1 MVANL
6 NMDNLMDG
14 LFGGESSFSVSESED
29 VSEQVV
35 QLPLCEIYDKP
46 NHTFRRMPDS
56 QWPDYVESI
65 RSYGILS
72 PVLVRSKECA
82 AGKYECI
89 AGHNRRAAAA
99 EIGLDTV
106 PAIISESTDDDTADI
121 LMVVTNIQREAWTPM
136 ETAHSW
142 RVLYCA
148 LKHQGQRQDLKTGPS
163 AETQLEALS
172 GKDIRTVQRIIKL
185 CDLNDALQMMVDAK
199 KLSATTA
206 YHLAF
211 LSEENQSVVEQLIA
225 SGSMPSAADAEYFKK
240 LQEQGVAFTPPVL
253 AAYMKTR
260 SEKTERFKLTE
271 KEIRGWFPA
280 TYTGTN
286 AEKKAL
292 IQQLL
297 QNYFETADVT
307 EELYG

>member
-1 MVANL
+1 MTTNL

-14 LFGGESSFSVSESED
+14 LFGGKSSFSVSEDS
-29 VSEQVV
+29 SGQIV
-35 QLPLCEIYDKP
+35 QLPLSEIYDKP

-72 PVLVRSKECA
+72 PVLVRSKESD

-99 EIGLDTV
+99 EIGLETV

-121 LMVVTNIQREAWTPM
+121 LMVVTNIQRETWTPM

-163 AETQLEALS
+163 AEEQLEALS
-172 GKDIRTVQRIIKL
+172 GKDIRTVQRTIKL
-185 CDLNDALQMMVDAK
+185 CDLNEALQMMVDAK

-211 LSEENQSVVEQLIA
+211 LSEENQSVVEQLIM
-225 SGSMPSAADAEYFKK
+225 SCSMPSATDAEYFKK
-240 LQEQGVAFTPPVL
+240 LQDQGFTFTLPAL
-253 AAYMKTR
+253 TAYMATR
-260 SEKTERFKLTE
+260 SEKTERFRLTE
-271 KEIRGWFPA
+271 KEMKGWFPA

-297 QNYFETADVT
+297 QNYFETAEAT
-307 EELYG
+307 EESYG

>member
-1 MVANL
+1 MTKNL

-14 LFGGESSFSVSESED
+14 LFGGKSSFSVSEDPSG
-29 VSEQVV
+29 QIV
-35 QLPLCEIYDKP
+35 QLPLSEIYDKP

-72 PVLVRSKECA
+72 PVLVRSKESA

-121 LMVVTNIQREAWTPM
+121 LMVVTNIQREKWTPM

-163 AETQLEALS
+163 AEEQLEALS
-172 GKDIRTVQRIIKL
+172 GKDIRTVQRTIKL
-185 CDLNDALQMMVDAK
+185 CDLNEALQMMVDAK

-211 LSEENQSVVEQLIA
+211 LSEENQSVVEQLIM
-225 SGSMPSAADAEYFKK
+225 SGSMPSAIDAEYFKK
-240 LQEQGVAFTPPVL
+240 LQDRGFTFTLPAL
-253 AAYMKTR
+253 TAYMESR
-260 SEKTERFKLTE
+260 FEKKEKFKLTE
-271 KEIRGWFPA
+271 KEMKGWFPA

-297 QNYFETADVT
+297 QNYFETTNDM
-307 EELYG
+307 EELHG